1 MSRKKTGHCSHVHRM
16 CELRVRDESGH
27 LDMKSD
33 VGQHGSNDVGKITRG
48 IIGDDPRLVY
58 LLRIP

>member
-1 MSRKKTGHCSHVHRM
+1 M